1 MRMFFSLAEIRDCAQ
16 FINCTT
22 QAYYSLKF
30 SPFFSFFLLAFVVCF
45 TFFLMMGLFALWQSF
60 KNKSLLRW
68 TICSLKTNMDSMSSI
83 NK

>member
-45 TFFLMMGLFALWQSF
+45 TFFFNDGVICFVAEFQEPITFKMDYLFV
-60 KNKSLLRW
+60 KNKHG
-68 TICSLKTNMDSMSSI
+68 
-83 NK
+83 

>member
-1 MRMFFSLAEIRDCAQ
+1 MRMFFSLAEIRDSAQ

-30 SPFFSFFLLAFVVCF
+30 SPFFSFFFTFVVCF

-60 KNKSLLRW
+60 KNQSLLRW
-68 TICSLKTNMDSMSSI
+68 TICSLKTNMDSTSSI